1 MRAGGDVWLKRVTG
15 WWRLLAAGLA
25 EQYPASRREEC
36 ELTARQT
43 IESLVLLRLCQD
55 RGLAPPDAPAVF
67 SGKRDL
73 WPRLVRWLDW
83 LETQYGSALCRARRG
98 GDAGEDFFPR
108 PATGLPDDLLEPIV
122 RQLSGPDATVLTAG
136 PEILGRI
143 HERLLDL
150 RLSGSQRPAKRAFG
164 VYYTPEYVCQYIV
177 DRTLA
182 TLPDPSWSLLDPAC
196 GAGSFLLAACRRL
209 KLDEF
214 RATWSGP
221 ADLAGRLHGVDL
233 DAEAVLAARRSLWLE
248 IVSPVGNALRGV
260 PEVGDGS
267 SGEPR
272 NATEGVPYR
281 GMSHDYSKNPVDRE
295 MARAVAQRLGST
307 VECGDVLLDP
317 IWEERAGRFDW
328 VVGNPPYRR
337 ELNTKPMLDAIAAS
351 PLGRRY
357 RAPRMDLWYYFLHRG
372 LELLKPGG
380 RLSYIVGAYWTSGS
394 GARHVIRALRESAEV
409 EEIFSLGGLKVFP
422 RVAGRHL
429 ILRVRKGPGTRPAT
443 IKVIPPDA
451 RADAEPYV
459 RGGVPVATF
468 IKSPEQ
474 LFRDGRI
481 DLEPPCEGILARLSG
496 LATLGHLGHIRQGI
510 AENPAAVTAA
520 VNRRHGGRWT
530 AGEGVFALTPQE
542 LQSLQLPE
550 SEAGLVR
557 PYHDLRDLGRYYLA
571 EESSLRLIYSTPRT
585 CPDITHCPVLH
596 RHLERFRPIME
607 QRRETLAGTRAWW
620 QLHWP
625 REEPLWLA
633 SKLIA
638 VQMAA
643 RPAIVPAHGPVYV
656 PFSANVFLPY
666 ADVNEHLHYLAALLN
681 SRLLWRW
688 YRHHAKRRGLGLEI
702 NGHVLAR
709 SPIRRIDRSSQE
721 DQARHDRLVGLVE
734 LMLAGTRQLRDHPLP
749 LQEVALRGQLAQID
763 RQIDQ
768 VVYELCALGDDEI
781 ASLEQ

>member
-1 MRAGGDVWLKRVTG
+1 LNHYTTGDVWLKRVPG

-25 EQYPASRREEC
+25 ERHPASRLEEC

-43 IESLVLLRLCQD
+43 IESLVLLRLCQE
-55 RGLAPPDAPAVF
+55 RGLAPPDAMATCR
-67 SGKRDL
+67 GRRDL
-73 WPRLVRWLDW
+73 SSRLIQWLDW
-83 LETQYGSALCRARRG
+83 LENQYGSAICRVRHG
-98 GDAGEDFFPR
+98 AGEKLSPW
-108 PATGLPDDLLEPIV
+108 PAIDLPDDLLEPIL
-122 RQLSGPDATVLTAG
+122 RQLSGPDAMVFAAG
-136 PEILGRI
+136 PEILGRT

-150 RLSGSQRPAKRAFG
+150 RLAGSNRPAKRASG

-182 TLPDPSWSLLDPAC
+182 DVPDPPGSLLDPAC

-209 KLDEF
+209 TRISVAPASCPCSPHSTGKMPVLPL
-214 RATWSGP
+214 GP
-221 ADLAGRLHGVDL
+221 ADLAARLHGVDL

-248 IVSPVGNALRGV
+248 IVGTPHA
-260 PEVGDGS
+260 
-267 SGEPR
+267 PR
-272 NATEGVPYR
+272 EGVRHAERDEYA
-281 GMSHDYSKNPVDRE
+281 
-295 MARAVAQRLGST
+295 MARAVAERLGST
-307 VECGDVLLDP
+307 IECGDVLLDP

-337 ELNTKPMLDAIAAS
+337 ELNTKSMLDSVAAS

-380 RLSYIVGAYWTSGS
+380 RLSYIVGAYWTSGT

-409 EEIFSLGGLKVFP
+409 EEIFSLGRLRVFP

-429 ILRVRKGPGTRPAT
+429 ILRVRKGAGTGPT
-443 IKVIPPDA
+443 TVKVVPPDV

-459 RGGVPVATF
+459 RGGLPVATF
-468 IKSPEQ
+468 IKSPRQ
-474 LFRDGRI
+474 LFLADRI

-496 LATLGHLGHIRQGI
+496 FATLGSLGRVRQGI

-520 VNRRHGGRWT
+520 VNRRHDGRWT
-530 AGEGVFALTPQE
+530 VGLGVFALTPQE
-542 LQSLQLPE
+542 LKRLRLPE

-557 PYHDLRDLGRYYLA
+557 PYHDLGDLGRYYLA
-571 EESSLRLIYSTPRT
+571 EKPSLRLIYSTART
-585 CPDITHCPVLH
+585 CPDIARYPVFR
-596 RHLERFRPIME
+596 RHLEQFRPIME
-607 QRRETLAGTRAWW
+607 RRRETLSGVRAWW

-625 REEPLWLA
+625 REEPIWQA

-643 RPAIVPAHGPVYV
+643 RPAIVPASVPVYV
-656 PFSANVFLPY
+656 PFSVNVFVPHPGLG
-666 ADVNEHLHYLAALLN
+666 EQLHYLAALLN
-681 SRLLWRW
+681 SRLLWQW
-688 YRHHAKRRGLGLEI
+688 FRHHAKRRGLGLEI

-709 SPIRRIDRSSQE
+709 SPVRRIDPCVRE
-721 DQARHDRLVGLVE
+721 DVARHDRLVGLVE
-734 LMLAGTRQLRDHPLP
+734 LMLAGTRQLRAHPLP
-749 LQEVALRGQLAQID
+749 PQEAALREQLAQDD

-768 VVYELCALGDDEI
+768 LVYELYALGDDEI